1 MNLKQYMFSFEEGGW
16 NIVWAKTIRGAR
28 RAAVEQ
34 YADSPNL
41 TVILSSVHRTSDE
54 GLERAMSTFY

>member
-16 NIVWAKTIRGAR
+16 NTVWAKTIRGAR

-41 TVILSSVHRTSDE
+41 TVILSSVHRSSDE
-54 GLERAMSTFY
+54 GLERAMSIFY

>member
-16 NIVWAKTIRGAR
+16 NTVWAKTIRGAR
-28 RAAVEQ
+28 RGAVEA

-54 GLERAMSTFY
+54 GLERAMSIFY